1 MTKDSAIRK
10 LDALDRELVLLGHIS
25 STLVWDQDATPPSAK
40 SERGEQLGYLDAMT
54 HTKATSAQMEEI
66 LSALGASA
74 DAPEG
79 CDDLP
84 ERTRAVVRQRYRA
97 LLKEGK
103 LSSDFVH
110 NFSVLTA
117 RAHEVWTEARASDD
131 FSLYEPV
138 LRDLVVFIREKAD
151 RYGYE
156 EDPYDPLL
164 DSFEPG
170 MKTREVAT
178 LFDEMKKDLSQLLE
192 RMRGREPV
200 EDSFLYQSYGK
211 ESLKEFNAD
220 VLKAMGFDRNRGIV
234 GESTHPYTIT
244 LGSDDIRITTR
255 YTEKSVLSPIYS
267 IIHEGGHAL
276 YEMGMSSKGNRGTI
290 LANAPSL
297 SFHESQSRFW
307 ENIIGR
313 SFAFWQH
320 FYPKFSSLFPS
331 QLSGVSLEQFYGAVN
346 KVAPTAIRVDADE
359 VTYSLHIILRFSLER
374 KLLTGE
380 LEVRDLPQAWREG
393 MKELL
398 GIDIPGDREGVLQ
411 DIHWSMG
418 EFGYFP
424 TYALGNLVGAQITNT
439 LKSKIDIEDVVKT
452 GDFEPIHSYL
462 KEYVYQ
468 KGALYDPK
476 PLLHQLTGEDL
487 KAHYFSDYLRQ
498 KYL

>member
-1 MTKDSAIRK
+1 
-10 LDALDRELVLLGHIS
+10 
-25 STLVWDQDATPPSAK
+25 
-40 SERGEQLGYLDAMT
+40 MT

-66 LSALGASA
+66 LTALGASK
-74 DAPEG
+74 DTPEG
-79 CDDLP
+79 SDDLP
-84 ERTRAVVRQRYRA
+84 EHTRAVIRHRYRE

-117 RAHEVWTEARASDD
+117 RAHEVWAEARAQDD
-131 FSLYEPV
+131 FALYEPV
-138 LRDLVVFIREKAD
+138 LRDLVVMIREKAE

-156 EDPYDPLL
+156 DDPYDPLL

-170 MKTREVAT
+170 MKTEEVAT
-178 LFDEMKKDLSQLLE
+178 LFGELKGDLSQILE
-192 RMRGREPV
+192 RMRGRERV

-211 ESLKEFNAD
+211 ESLKKFNED
-220 VLKAMGFDRNRGIV
+220 VLKAMGFDTDRGIV
-234 GESTHPYTIT
+234 SESTHPYTIT

-276 YEMGMSSKGNRGTI
+276 YEMGMSSASNRGTI

-307 ENIIGR
+307 ENIVGR
-313 SFAFWQH
+313 SYAFWQH
-320 FYPKFSSLFPS
+320 FYPKFSSMFPS
-331 QLSGVSLEQFYGAVN
+331 QLSGVSLDQFYRAVN
-346 KVAPTAIRVDADE
+346 RVSPSAIRVDADE
-359 VTYSLHIILRFSLER
+359 VTYSLHIILRFDLER
-374 KLLTGE
+374 RLLRKE

-398 GIDIPGDREGVLQ
+398 GIDIASDREGVLQ

-424 TYALGNLVGAQITNT
+424 TYALGNLVGAQITDM
-439 LKSKIDIEDVVKT
+439 LKKEIDVDEVVRT
-452 GDFEPIHSYL
+452 GDFEPIHTYL
-462 KEYVYQ
+462 NERLYQ

-476 PLLHQLTGEDL
+476 PLLRLITGEDL